1 MCFVWL
7 FFVLLSNCFIIALGN
22 RSPREPQENPKRTTP
37 SKGPQEDPKRTPRGP
52 QKDPKRTPK
61 GPAEDPERTPK
72 GPRENPKRTPFG
84 SPRTCAFGQSLH
96 CAQSLLVC
104 AKFARV
110 RKVCA
115 FAQSLRDCVKF
126 ARSRKVCAFHGA
138 CPGCCLIFKLQMLG
152 LLIIPV
158 PFWFNIWEA
167 KPLIFIGFHGF
178 SIRLY

>member
-1 MCFVWL
+1 MHNQWKPVKINEHHWNHWKSL
-7 FFVLLSNCFIIALGN
+7 KTIENQYKSNGN
-22 RSPREPQENPKRTTP
+22 HRS
-37 SKGPQEDPKRTPRGP
+37 RTPRGP

-126 ARSRKVCAFHGA
+126 ARSRKVCANFAHARKLCAKFARSRKVCAFHGA
-138 CPGCCLIFKLQMLG
+138 CPGCCLIFNLQILVYWSFRCHSG
-152 LLIIPV
+152 
-158 PFWFNIWEA
+158 
-167 KPLIFIGFHGF
+167 
-178 SIRLY
+178 SISRLD

>member
-1 MCFVWL
+1 MK
-7 FFVLLSNCFIIALGN
+7 II
-22 RSPREPQENPKRTTP
+22 ENPYKANTKQMQHQCTINENQWKSMNIIENHWNHWKP
-37 SKGPQEDPKRTPRGP
+37 LKTNTKVMEIIDQGP

-104 AKFARV
+104 AKFAR
-110 RKVCA
+110 
-115 FAQSLRDCVKF
+115 
-126 ARSRKVCAFHGA
+126 SRKVCAFHGA

-152 LLIIPV
+152 LLIIPL

-167 KPLIFIGFHGF
+167 KPLISSELAGSSPIIENH
-178 SIRLY
+178 